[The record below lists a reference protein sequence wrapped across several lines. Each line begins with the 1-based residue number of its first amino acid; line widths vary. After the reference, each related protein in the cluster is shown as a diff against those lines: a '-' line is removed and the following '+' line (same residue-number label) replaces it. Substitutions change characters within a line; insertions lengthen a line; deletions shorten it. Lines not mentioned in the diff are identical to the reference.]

1 MVNPN
6 CSNDL
11 DRKKYRYKNIDYDIL
26 IGINVETF
34 VFSFFID
41 FLPTFG
47 PSFLHFYGI
56 GTTERNTCFGKRFSA
71 LPFYR
76 GRVLVSLK
84 TEIDDSETISGIS
97 TQTELAVPIIEVCTD
112 CTFHI
117 RLISSTSCLKLAK
130 FLNFLFCNL

>member
-1 MVNPN
+1 M
-6 CSNDL
+6 
-11 DRKKYRYKNIDYDIL
+11 
-26 IGINVETF
+26 ETF

-130 FLNFLFCNL
+130 FLNFFVL